1 MDSGVQKFI
10 VHQTE
15 SREQHLST
23 LSTSSSIITQLT
35 TESVAKSVIQP
46 VTQPVTQTLG
56 KLQKLK
62 DLYESDMMVSQGI
75 KMKWIINRM
84 KA

>member
-1 MDSGVQKFI
+1 MDSEVQKFI

-15 SREQHLST
+15 STEQLLSI
-23 LSTSSSIITQLT
+23 LSTSSSIITQVT
-35 TESVAKSVIQP
+35 TESVTKYVIQP
-46 VTQPVTQTLG
+46 MTQPVTQTPG